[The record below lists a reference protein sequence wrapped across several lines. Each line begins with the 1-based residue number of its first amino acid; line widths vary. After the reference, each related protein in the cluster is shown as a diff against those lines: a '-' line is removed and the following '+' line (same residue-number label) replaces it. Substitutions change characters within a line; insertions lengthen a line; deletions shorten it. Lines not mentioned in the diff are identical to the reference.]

1 MRLLMVLITT
11 QTNADATICYKAME
25 ELVDAGLVKAIGIS
39 NFNKEQ
45 TEAILN
51 KPGLK
56 YKPATNQV
64 QCTVALPLLG
74 NSTRSK

>member
-1 MRLLMVLITT
+1 MSHVASLTPVTDVS
-11 QTNADATICYKAME
+11 QAME
-25 ELVDAGLVKAIGIS
+25 KLVDAGLVKAIGIS
-39 NFNKEQ
+39 NFNKDQ

-64 QCTVALPLLG
+64 NQ
-74 NSTRSK
+74 K